1 VELTQKKFKSVNL
14 GDPFFASLIEDYKE
28 FSQWFTKKAEDKAYI
43 FEDELGHINGFLYL
57 KPETGPLDDVVPAL
71 PSKNRLKVGTMKINA
86 HGTKLGERFIKKIFD
101 HALHNKVSEIYVTVF
116 PAHEALISLFA
127 KYGFSKAAE
136 KHTQN
141 GTEHVLVKNLSQLQ
155 DSLVKSYPLA
165 DLANKNFYLL
175 SINPKWHT
183 RLLPDSILKNE
194 DTDIIEDISHTN
206 SIHKVYLA
214 AMNGLEILRPG
225 DILVIYRTSDGA
237 GPAHYRSVA
246 TSVGVVE
253 EYRSIHSFTSRDEFM
268 RYCQPYSVFSDAELD
283 QFWAH
288 KKYPHVFRF
297 TYNAALKRRVT
308 RGEMIEQF
316 DLDPNAYWGFMRLTR
331 DQFNSIAQAGQLDES
346 IIIN

>member
-1 VELTQKKFKSVNL
+1 MELTQKKFKSVNL

-155 DSLVKSYPLA
+155 DQFLIL
-165 DLANKNFYLL
+165 
-175 SINPKWHT
+175 
-183 RLLPDSILKNE
+183 LLPS
-194 DTDIIEDISHTN
+194 
-206 SIHKVYLA
+206 V
-214 AMNGLEILRPG
+214 LE
-225 DILVIYRTSDGA
+225 
-237 GPAHYRSVA
+237 HRSETV
-246 TSVGVVE
+246 
-253 EYRSIHSFTSRDEFM
+253 
-268 RYCQPYSVFSDAELD
+268 
-283 QFWAH
+283 W
-288 KKYPHVFRF
+288 
-297 TYNAALKRRVT
+297 
-308 RGEMIEQF
+308 
-316 DLDPNAYWGFMRLTR
+316 
-331 DQFNSIAQAGQLDES
+331 
-346 IIIN
+346 